1 MPLRVNPKI
10 ILAIPK
16 IMMVKEKT
24 RIARSLLPKRVPLEK
39 VVYNLGKLGALIP
52 GFLEGDIDLAGSGM
66 YDKIV
71 EPARAPLVPV
81 YFQLKK
87 KLLNLR
93 VSGVCVCGAGP
104 SIMVMLK
111 PDYEKVDDVKKTIHW
126 EYRRHGVN
134 VEIVE
139 ANIAPG
145 AQVLQP

>member
-1 MPLRVNPKI
+1 MYDEIV
-10 ILAIPK
+10 
-16 IMMVKEKT
+16 E
-24 RIARSLLPKRVPLEK
+24 
-39 VVYNLGKLGALIP
+39 
-52 GFLEGDIDLAGSGM
+52 LAG
-66 YDKIV
+66 
-71 EPARAPLVPV
+71 APLVSV

-87 KLLNLR
+87 KLLNLG

-111 PDYEKVDDVKKTIHW
+111 PSYEKVDDVKKTIRW

-139 ANIAPG
+139 ADIAPG